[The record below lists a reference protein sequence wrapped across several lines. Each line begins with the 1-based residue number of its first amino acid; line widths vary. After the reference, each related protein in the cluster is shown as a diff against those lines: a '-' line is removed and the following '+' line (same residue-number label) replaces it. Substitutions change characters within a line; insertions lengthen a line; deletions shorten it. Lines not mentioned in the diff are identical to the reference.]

1 LDEDFPGTLCFED
14 TQVTVNKAQQ
24 KVNLKVKRLEGSD
37 GKISCIVR
45 TEAMEATKG
54 LAYKNASEFDD
65 YLPYH

>member
-1 LDEDFPGTLCFED
+1 LDEDFPGTLRFDD
-14 TQVTVNKAQQ
+14 TQVSVNKAQG
-24 KVNLKVKRLEGSD
+24 KVSLKVLREEGSD

-54 LAYKNASEFDD
+54 IGCKNAAEFED